1 MTLRGAAVKG
11 GLLALALRAGD
22 AFRPPSR
29 AAPVRGSPRGL
40 AADPATEAEKLR
52 AQAAKYRAEY
62 EQLSQEMGKAA
73 PPSSDAPAGAAAA
86 PAAREDLLSAEEAR
100 ALASAVDFAGGD
112 AAAQVAAL
120 DGLVASGDF
129 RLWQSAVRR
138 GAGGSTMSKLVPFP
152 VTLGSLGTRTDG
164 KVTGENLGIGGDKE
178 VKFEDFQDLTIAV
191 VLGSTALGILS
202 VSALGRHVVG
212 HC

>member
-86 PAAREDLLSAEEAR
+86 PAAREDLLSANMHGHAR
-100 ALASAVDFAGGD
+100 G
-112 AAAQVAAL
+112 
-120 DGLVASGDF
+120 
-129 RLWQSAVRR
+129 RLGRDWDEI
-138 GAGGSTMSKLVPFP
+138 
-152 VTLGSLGTRTDG
+152 GTRYAC
-164 KVTGENLGIGGDKE
+164 LP
-178 VKFEDFQDLTIAV
+178 
-191 VLGSTALGILS
+191 S
-202 VSALGRHVVG
+202 R
-212 HC
+212 